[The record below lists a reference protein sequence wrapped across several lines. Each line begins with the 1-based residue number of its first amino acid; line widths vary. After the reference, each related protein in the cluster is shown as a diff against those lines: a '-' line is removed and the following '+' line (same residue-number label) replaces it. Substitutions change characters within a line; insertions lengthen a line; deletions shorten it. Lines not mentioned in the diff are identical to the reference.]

1 MVEILWRKSS
11 FSTDSE
17 GNCVEMARLDDR
29 IAIRESDA
37 PTTVLQTRG
46 RSVVAL
52 IEWQKSSFSTDSEGD
67 CVELRRHGGRV
78 AIRESDA
85 PATVVAT
92 TPPRL
97 RALLAALKATPPHD
111 QSSIA

>member
-1 MVEILWRKSS
+1 MEWQKSS

-17 GNCVEMARLDDR
+17 GNCVELARFDDR
-29 IAIRESDA
+29 IAIRESDTPA
-37 PTTVLQTRG
+37 TVLRTRS
-46 RSVVAL
+46 RSVAAL
-52 IEWQKSSFSTDSEGD
+52 IEWQKSSFSSDRDD
-67 CVELRRHGGRV
+67 CVELRRRGDRV
-78 AIRESDA
+78 ALRESDA

-97 RALLAALKATPPHD
+97 RALLAALKATAPD